1 MQNTH
6 RPTSINLSNQV
17 PHSGGWLTWEHDPA
31 IPAAPSP
38 LMLSDRLLTLA
49 KDAEKAG
56 CVGVAGRLL
65 ALAHVVL
72 DPQEAGLFTTL
83 G

>member
-1 MQNTH
+1 MQNNH
-6 RPTSINLSNQV
+6 RRDPINLSNQV
-17 PHSGGWLTWEHDPA
+17 PHSGHWLTWEHDPA
-31 IPAAPSP
+31 IPDAPSP

-72 DPQEAGLFTTL
+72 DPPEPCASLTL
-83 G
+83 V